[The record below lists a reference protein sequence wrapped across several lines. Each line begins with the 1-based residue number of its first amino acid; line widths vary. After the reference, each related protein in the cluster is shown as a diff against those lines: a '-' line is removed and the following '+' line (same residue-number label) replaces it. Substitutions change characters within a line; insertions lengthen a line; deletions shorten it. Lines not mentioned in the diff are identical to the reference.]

1 MRFPKRLSLQ
11 KVRKNQEKKFKTTGI
26 NKYNTRSSSI
36 EGVKQR
42 RTIQNKQK
50 VINKD

>member
-1 MRFPKRLSLQ
+1 MFIASKSEEKPG
-11 KVRKNQEKKFKTTGI
+11 KKFKTTGI

-42 RTIQNKQK
+42 RSIQNKQK
-50 VINKD
+50 VINKG